1 MTTSTKKRMHGKQIT
16 EAPAARSSAL
26 GRVFSKAMDHV
37 LTGRRILMDWMLGE
51 PALSTRRSIRGANR
65 HRGRLTL
72 MLASI
77 RSAFERAQLS
87 RAKYKRRNG
96 FRRNLSANLEQL
108 EGRAMMAINVAEDFS
123 SWTGGGFQPT
133 PTAGQLS
140 SNFWAVTGWSDGALA
155 FGGTRTTANTDYT
168 RGATTAAVSTGGM
181 YSFSGTGIPSGNA
194 LLIQPGGNDWAPGTL
209 TFRSQNT
216 GSAAIDPVISYDLY
230 VRNDQSRSNSFNFS
244 FSTDNI
250 NYTSVA
256 ALNYTSPAAA
266 VGTAITFVSRW
277 QPF

>member
-1 MTTSTKKRMHGKQIT
+1 MRGKSNTTHSGNLSWR
-16 EAPAARSSAL
+16 AASMRAGHSPSDMLPVMDMPSGLPRVAAATARTAYSAL
-26 GRVFSKAMDHV
+26 LCAVAV
-37 LTGRRILMDWMLGE
+37 LW
-51 PALSTRRSIRGANR
+51 PAGHSPVPSSESAG
-65 HRGRLTL
+65 
-72 MLASI
+72 LA
-77 RSAFERAQLS
+77 
-87 RAKYKRRNG
+87 
-96 FRRNLSANLEQL
+96 
-108 EGRAMMAINVAEDFS
+108 V
-123 SWTGGGFQPT
+123 
-133 PTAGQLS
+133 
-140 SNFWAVTGWSDGALA
+140 
-155 FGGTRTTANTDYT
+155 
-168 RGATTAAVSTGGM
+168 ATTAAVSTGGM